1 MQDNLN
7 DLRNLLDLRRTLDRQ
22 LAEFDHAQRQVA
34 QEREAL
40 HAAKQMTEDCAQ
52 AQQLVQGIAEAVQQR
67 AHVQI
72 AAVVTRCLKAVFG
85 PQAYEFKID
94 FVQARGKTEA
104 HLKLERDGLVMDDPL
119 NEAGGGVIDV
129 ASFALRVACLLLSLP
144 RKRRLLCLDE
154 PMKMLSKN
162 HALAVGELLLTLAEE
177 LDIQIILVTHNRDL
191 MIGKVV
197 ELS

>member
-1 MQDNLN
+1 MQANLN
-7 DLRNLLDLRRTLDRQ
+7 DLLDLRRALNRQ
-22 LAEFDHAQRQVA
+22 LAEHDHSQQQVA

-40 HAAKQMTEDCAQ
+40 RAARQLAEDCAQ

-67 AHVQI
+67 AHAQI

-85 PQAYEFKID
+85 SQAYEFKID

-119 NEAGGGVIDV
+119 NEAGGGIIDV

-162 HALAVGELLLTLAEE
+162 HAPAVGELLLTLAEE
-177 LDIQIILVTHNRDL
+177 LDIQIILVTHNQDL

-197 ELS
+197 ELT